1 MIASIPFDFT
11 DDTVPSSV
19 EQNNEFQWYVAD
31 DENSFAKDGKL
42 HIRPTLTAT
51 KFGYAAIEGNHVRL
65 DDCTD
70 ADTANCERKAGGNV
84 IINPVRSAR
93 LTTAKSFSFKYGH
106 VEVIA
111 RIPQGDWLW
120 PGKKNKIAAKD

>member
-1 MIASIPFDFT
+1 M
-11 DDTVPSSV
+11 
-19 EQNNEFQWYVAD
+19 AD

-42 HIRPTLTAT
+42 HIKPTLTAN
-51 KFGYAAIEGNHVRL
+51 KIGYDAIGKSHVRL

-70 ADTANCERKAGGNV
+70 SNKANCDRQAGGNI

-93 LTTAKSFSFKYGH
+93 LVTENSFSFKYGH

-111 RIPQGDWLW
+111 KIPQGDWLW
-120 PGKKNKIAAKD
+120 PGKKESFLFNKNSSSIEISTNFEIH